1 MVDAKRKVYRRA
13 QLATDRARRAY
24 RVFYIIY
31 IYSPGT
37 EYQMIFFLLNTKR
50 LSSGRGFFHAL
61 SAPGNAEGPPAHH
74 GTSVSPPRAPWRVLW
89 AFKVAKSGK
98 KQSRSRLP
106 RSSSR
111 PRQWKTS
118 TSAVLLHC
126 CKKGNNMAFYSPV
139 ANRRHTKYN
148 IHT

>member
-31 IYSPGT
+31 IFTRYRVSNDLFFA
-37 EYQMIFFLLNTKR
+37 EYKR